1 MKSKITSSVFLI
13 LCLLT
18 SCSKDEMELLLETP
32 EQTDYLIDRDGHE
45 LSISVASNAEWVVSV
60 DAEWLTV
67 NRAEGTGNA
76 DVTVNIGANPVPE
89 RRYATISVCL
99 KRSDKMFAVNVVQ
112 NGASRLLGMPSV
124 EKGQV
129 TATMSVRAT
138 VRACSIRCSTSP
150 TWTTSRCLTGSSM

>member
-76 DVTVNIGANPVPE
+76 DVTVNIGANHVHE
-89 RRYATISVCL
+89 RRYANISVCL
-99 KRSDKMFAVNVVQ
+99 KRRDKM
-112 NGASRLLGMPSV
+112 V
-124 EKGQV
+124 EV
-129 TATMSVRAT
+129 TASMSVRAT

>member
-76 DVTVNIGANPVPE
+76 DVIVNIGANSVP
-89 RRYATISVCL
+89 
-99 KRSDKMFAVNVVQ
+99 
-112 NGASRLLGMPSV
+112 
-124 EKGQV
+124 
-129 TATMSVRAT
+129 
-138 VRACSIRCSTSP
+138 
-150 TWTTSRCLTGSSM
+150 